1 MIRTVTRLTFELAFR
16 NVQHAEITA
25 LFDKRSAV
33 NGVVAVPGIIVSCY
47 HVERQRWV
55 RYLQL
60 GSRSISSKDRADSL
74 EAKAE
79 LDEQVLVQ
87 LHIGGYDSGQYQ
99 PT

>member
-1 MIRTVTRLTFELAFR
+1 VSRMIRTVTRLTFELAFG

-33 NGVVAVPGIIVSCY
+33 NGVVAV
-47 HVERQRWV
+47 
-55 RYLQL
+55 QL

-79 LDEQVLVQ
+79 LDEQVHVQ